1 MGDVLGGKSITVLS
15 SISKRAHTRTRDAIS
30 LSLSLSSLQTRCL
43 RLLTTTT
50 TNNNNNTSG
59 FANLSSLLL
68 SLIYI

>member
-1 MGDVLGGKSITVLS
+1 MSGDVLGGKSITVLS

-50 TNNNNNTSG
+50 NNNNNTSG